1 MDIIERVILSD
12 ALATIPT
19 EHLKSNQP
27 HSLAPTQ
34 PMRYARE
41 PDVITAAPRATT
53 RIRLFGG
60 GTKVLHLMGLGLS
73 LRSHL
78 WIEKLV
84 VLIEPVQIACGSFCS
99 R

>member
-1 MDIIERVILSD
+1 MDIIEHVILSD

-41 PDVITAAPRATT
+41 PDVITAAPRGTA
-53 RIRLFGG
+53 RIRSYWRGNSG
-60 GTKVLHLMGLGLS
+60 
-73 LRSHL
+73 
-78 WIEKLV
+78 
-84 VLIEPVQIACGSFCS
+84 IAMDGAANTHESPADTFQS
-99 R
+99 

>member
-34 PMRYARE
+34 PMMYARSFVVSSVE
-41 PDVITAAPRATT
+41 PKATT
-53 RIRLFGG
+53 RIRSYWRGNSDAALDG
-60 GTKVLHLMGLGLS
+60 
-73 LRSHL
+73 
-78 WIEKLV
+78 
-84 VLIEPVQIACGSFCS
+84 PGSKP
-99 R
+99 